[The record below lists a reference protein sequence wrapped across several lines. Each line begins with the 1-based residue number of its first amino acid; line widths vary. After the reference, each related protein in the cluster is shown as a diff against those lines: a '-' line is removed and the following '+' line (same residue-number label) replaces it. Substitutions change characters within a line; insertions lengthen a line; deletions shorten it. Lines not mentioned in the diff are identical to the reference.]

1 MALSNTGGFNIKSG
15 VSIKT
20 GTSFSLARTAQLTLL
35 SVAWFVGLNSLLM
48 GIVLSYYPA
57 LTTVNQGGAV
67 SIASHLTG
75 LETTPPVV
83 SIIYPASGS
92 TATST
97 TVTFHVTASDVS
109 GI

>member
-75 LETTPPVV
+75 LETIPPIV
-83 SIIYPASGS
+83 SILYPAAGEVG
-92 TATST
+92 T
-97 TVTFHVTASDVS
+97 TTNVFIA
-109 GI
+109 